1 MNLFFH
7 GCRLKSGFLATME
20 TFHFS
25 KASPDRKEVRGGLL
39 SSENLNRPVLLSRL
53 YACNYLSDIEM
64 ALIGHAES
72 A

>member
-1 MNLFFH
+1 
-7 GCRLKSGFLATME
+7 ME